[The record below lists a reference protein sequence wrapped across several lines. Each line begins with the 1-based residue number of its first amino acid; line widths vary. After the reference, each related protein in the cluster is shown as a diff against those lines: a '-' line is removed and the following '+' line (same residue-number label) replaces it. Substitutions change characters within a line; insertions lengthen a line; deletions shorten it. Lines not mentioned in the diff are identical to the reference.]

1 MHPSH
6 SPPTSLDLAEVRTFS
21 QITEPRGDGL
31 LGKFRRKVEA
41 LELDLDFGERFP
53 ANSEHVCADSLNL
66 TRQSLSIEARHVR
79 FAAEWLPDSR

>member
-31 LGKFRRKVEA
+31 LGKFRRKVEP
-41 LELDLDFGERFP
+41 LERELDFSERFP
-53 ANSEHVCADSLNL
+53 ANSEHVRADALNL
-66 TRQSLSIEARHVR
+66 TRQPLSIEARNVR
-79 FAAEWLPDSR
+79 FASERLSNSH